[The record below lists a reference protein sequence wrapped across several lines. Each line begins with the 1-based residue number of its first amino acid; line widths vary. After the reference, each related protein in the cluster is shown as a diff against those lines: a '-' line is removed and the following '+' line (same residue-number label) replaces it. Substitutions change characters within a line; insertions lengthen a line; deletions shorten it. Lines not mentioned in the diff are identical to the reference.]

1 MHKGTT
7 GAATVVDA
15 DVIDRFA
22 DLGHAVVR
30 GLASPE
36 EIEQIRP
43 LIDQATDALR
53 WDRRSLAERDTYGKA
68 FIQAANV
75 HRHDP
80 AIAAFLLSRRF
91 AAVAAAL
98 LGCDGVRLYHDQA
111 LYKEP
116 GGGHTPWHQDQV
128 YWPVDTDQTVT
139 MWMPLVDIPG
149 EVGGMRFV
157 DRSWQRGDLGGLE
170 IGDASEEYFSALIER
185 EGLECTSYAPLG
197 AGDATF
203 HRGWTLHSAPANSSE
218 LLRAVVT
225 VIYVADGAS
234 VATQIEPKQVL
245 DHQLWLG
252 GATPGSLIDGEAN
265 PVLWRR
271 DQRAKTPLRR

>member
-1 MHKGTT
+1 MI
-7 GAATVVDA
+7 
-15 DVIDRFA
+15 DVGLTNGFQ
-22 DLGHAVVR
+22 DLGHTVVR
-30 GLASPE
+30 GLATPE

-53 WDRRSLAERDTYGKA
+53 WDRRPLAERDTYGKA

-75 HRHDP
+75 HRQDSR
-80 AIAAFLLSRRF
+80 IAEFLLSERF
-91 AAVAAAL
+91 AEVAAAL

-128 YWPVDTDQTVT
+128 YWPVDTDRTVT
-139 MWMPLVDIPG
+139 MWMPLVDIPD
-149 EVGGMRFV
+149 EVGGMTFV
-157 DRSWQRGDLGGLE
+157 DRSWQRGDLEGLE

-185 EGLECTSYAPLG
+185 EAMACTSYAPFC

-218 LLRAVVT
+218 LLRAVIT

-234 VATQIEPKQVL
+234 VATQIQPNQVL

-252 GATPGSLIDGEAN
+252 GAPPGSLIDGEAN
-265 PVLWRR
+265 PLLWHRNS
-271 DQRAKTPLRR
+271 RAQTSLRR